1 MNDVVK
7 ACSGGQCFTA
17 GTKIETDQ
25 GLKAIETFTGGEL
38 IWSRHE
44 TTLEYGFRPVIAT
57 KVTDNQ
63 VIFKVVIKNTKDQ
76 IETLETTA
84 EHPFW
89 IKDIGWLKA
98 SLLQPSMKLLDRNN
112 EELTVISQE
121 LVPNRLETVYNI
133 EVDGFHTYHVG
144 ELGTWVHNANC
155 CEIKAP
161 NSPIKPPTQTPSTIT
176 KIDAKYVNV
185 KAGETG
191 AWNKIANKPE
201 ANTIYKF
208 DNGYTYKTD
217 ANGRVNNVEAN
228 LELEANDRNKYQ
240 QTNSG
245 KNNGRLPD
253 DHGGHLIASMFKGP
267 GEGINIVPMDKTFNG
282 GGGKWGQLEKDWQ
295 NALKQNKE
303 VKVSIKPVYSG
314 TSKRPDSFIVTQKI
328 GSARATQ
335 VTLKNTATG
344 K

>member
-1 MNDVVK
+1 MNDAVQ
-7 ACSGGQCFTA
+7 ACTGGACFTA
-17 GTKIETDQ
+17 GTLIETDR
-25 GLKAIETFTGGEL
+25 GLKAVEQFEGGEL
-38 IWSRHE
+38 IWSRNDV
-44 TTLEYGFRPVIAT
+44 TLEYGYRPVIAT
-57 KVTDNQ
+57 KVTAEQ
-63 VIFKVVIKNTKDQ
+63 AIFEVVIQNKTGQ
-76 IETLETTA
+76 QEILETTA

-89 IKDIGWLKA
+89 IKDFGWLKA
-98 SLLQPSMKLLDRNN
+98 SLLQSGMTLLDRNN
-112 EELTVISQE
+112 EELTIVSQA
-121 LVPNRLETVYNI
+121 LIPNKVETVYNI

-176 KIDAKYVNV
+176 KIDAKYVNL
-185 KAGETG
+185 KSGQKG
-191 AWNKIANKPE
+191 DWNKIANKPE
-201 ANTIYKF
+201 ANTIYKL

-228 LELEANDRNKYQ
+228 LKLEANDRNNYQ
-240 QTNSG
+240 QKNSG

-282 GGGKWGQLEKDWQ
+282 GGGEWGKLEKTWQ
-295 NALKQNKE
+295 DALKQNKE
-303 VKVSIKPVYSG
+303 VKVLIQPIYSG
-314 TSKRPDSFIVTQKI
+314 TSKRPTEFRVIESINGIQSKPQI
-328 GSARATQ
+328 
-335 VTLKNTATG
+335 LKNTATG

>member
-1 MNDVVK
+1 MKAAMNDVVK
-7 ACSGGQCFTA
+7 ACSGDQCFTA

-155 CEIKAP
+155 CEIKGQQVSGGNPALRSDPYHPDNVVARLNESKKYKELWINLIPKTIVGQSIKMP
-161 NSPIKPPTQTPSTIT
+161 NGSIVKMDVDLGSTLQRIL
-176 KIDAKYVNV
+176 D
-185 KAGETG
+185 
-191 AWNKIANKPE
+191 NKPN
-201 ANTIYKF
+201 AGLK
-208 DNGYTYKTD
+208 DGVTYKNSTKPGLPQGQSYTEWVVPTPGI
-217 ANGRVNNVEAN
+217 NGRGPQRIVVGS
-228 LELEANDRNKYQ
+228 D
-240 QTNSG
+240 G
-245 KNNGRLPD
+245 
-253 DHGGHLIASMFKGP
+253 SMWYTPNHYGDIRP
-267 GEGINIVPMDKTFNG
+267 
-282 GGGKWGQLEKDWQ
+282 
-295 NALKQNKE
+295 
-303 VKVSIKPVYSG
+303 
-314 TSKRPDSFIVTQKI
+314 RPDLPISP
-328 GSARATQ
+328 
-335 VTLKNTATG
+335 
-344 K
+344 